1 MSVSDARRPSPALLV
16 AVIALVAALAGS
28 AVALPGKNQV
38 DKNDIKKGAVTKKA
52 LKKGAV
58 TKKAIKAGAVT
69 EAKLGDGAV
78 TAAKIGPH
86 EAAHQVGAPGEPAF
100 GTGGQ
105 GDCDWHNAGATEGV
119 SGEAPVGFY
128 KDQLGQVHLQG
139 IAIAE
144 DGSGGDASCITSPT
158 QIDDGVAFTLPAGY
172 TPAALQFFASVGGD
186 LVLIVP
192 ASGAKFSNVDLP
204 PGTVWAE
211 DGVALLDGVEFEPAA
226 SAPLKGKP
234 VDIDL
239 PELRRLAR

>member
-1 MSVSDARRPSPALLV
+1 MGRTKARRPSPALLV

-86 EAAHQVGAPGEPAF
+86 EAVHVVGAPGEPPF
-100 GTGGQ
+100 GTGGD
-105 GDCDWHNAGATEGV
+105 GDCVWRNPGAGEGV
-119 SGEAPVGFY
+119 SGLSPVGFY

-139 IAIAE
+139 IAVGE
-144 DGSGGDASCITSPT
+144 DATGGDATCALSPT
-158 QIDDGVAFTLPAGY
+158 QIDDGVVFTLPAGY
-172 TPAALQFFASVGGD
+172 TPAALQFFADGGGGGT
-186 LVLIVP
+186 LIVP
-192 ASGAKFSNVDLP
+192 ASGGTFEGISP
-204 PGTVWAE
+204 PAGSV
-211 DGVALLDGVEFEPAA
+211 VALEGTALLEGISFDPAA
-226 SAPLKGKP
+226 SAPLKAKP
-234 VDIDL
+234 ARIDL
-239 PELRRLAR
+239 QALRGLVR